1 MRKRRKPYRWYHRNG
16 LVRRILRGMTVT
28 AACLAVA
35 GWGLMQL
42 VTEPMPDYSDY
53 IRENQ
58 AELSSGIWVSQE
70 EYEEIMA
77 EKAAYM
83 ERIAKE

>member
-1 MRKRRKPYRWYHRNG
+1 MKRKNAEPPRWPGQMLGR
-16 LVRRILRGMTVT
+16 MTVM
-28 AACLAVA
+28 AVCLVVA

-42 VTEPMPDYSDY
+42 VIEPMPDYSDY

-77 EKAAYM
+77 EKAVYM
-83 ERIAKE
+83 ERIEKE